1 MLIRGIRAVLKAAKD
16 LDPNIR
22 VIYATILLLGVAYG
36 LAISLIANFLEKRGF
51 KKEEIGSL
59 AIWFAGGIVALS
71 IPSGALIRRFSGKAV
86 LVASLSGYA
95 VTVFLFPFMPSYLTI
110 GGLRFL
116 DGAFSVGVWVS
127 SETILLSRAP
137 PKDKAHVTSLYA
149 ISLALGY
156 VIGPIL
162 SHEIAP
168 KLGTRAAFIT
178 AGIIATLTAMMVWL
192 RLEKD
197 DLASPHHADGPPSE
211 VTLGE
216 GGLAARLSAGA
227 ESVPEKEL
235 STGAI
240 FKLIKASCLA
250 TFSYG
255 YFQASMVLFLPLFLK
270 ESKGLTEDDTIL
282 VPAFFAAGMLLFA
295 NLAARLGDRVG
306 HLVVMRVL
314 GAIGTL
320 TIVSFLLV
328 SQNVLIYVLV
338 FLAGASLASV
348 SPVSLALQ
356 GTVVAQRDLSR
367 AGGLYNASYALGM
380 LLGPPI
386 TSQIYGKISGEA
398 MLQHFAILWAAF
410 VVFTIVFR
418 RDDPRV
424 RGEATLGELATTK
437 R

>member
-1 MLIRGIRAVLKAAKD
+1 MLKRVT
-16 LDPNIR
+16 DPNIR

-86 LVASLSGYA
+86 LVASLFGYA
-95 VTVFLFPFMPSYLTI
+95 VTVFLFPFMPTYTAI
-110 GGLRFL
+110 GALRFL

-137 PKDKAHVTSLYA
+137 PKDKAYATSLYA

-162 SHEIAP
+162 SRGIAP
-168 KLGTRAAFIT
+168 TFGTPAAFIT
-178 AGIIATLTAMMVWL
+178 AGVIATLTAIMVSV
-192 RLEKD
+192 RLQKD
-197 DLASPHHADGPPSE
+197 DLASEHRTEEASHE

-216 GGLAARLSAGA
+216 APAA
-227 ESVPEKEL
+227 EPEKDL

-240 FKLIKASCLA
+240 LNRIKTSCLA

-270 ESKGLTEDDTIL
+270 ESKGLTENDTIL
-282 VPAFFAAGMLLFA
+282 APAFFAGGMLLFA
-295 NLAARLGDRVG
+295 NLAARVGDRVG
-306 HLVVMRVL
+306 HLLVMRMLATV
-314 GAIGTL
+314 GTI
-320 TIVSFLLV
+320 TIVSFLFVSHHVLV
-328 SQNVLIYVLV
+328 YILV

-356 GTVVAQRDLSR
+356 GTVIPARDLSR

-398 MLQHFAILWAAF
+398 MIQHFAVLWAAF
-410 VVFTIVFR
+410 AVFTIVFR
-418 RDDPRV
+418 RDDPRA
-424 RGEATLGELATTK
+424 RNDAALATLATSK